1 MLIFSTLVQCSG
13 AIVAKDKDNGCQQGN
28 IKQFRKAKCG
38 NIAFM
43 PCPPTNPT
51 IPPANFGV
59 GTRFEICLPGFPHHP
74 HKLVYDNVLR

>member
-1 MLIFSTLVQCSG
+1 MLFLFSTLVQCSG
-13 AIVAKDKDNGCQQGN
+13 VIVGKDYDKGCQQDH
-28 IKQFRKAKCG
+28 IKQFQKPKCG

-43 PCPPTNPT
+43 PCS
-51 IPPANFGV
+51 PANFGV